1 MNTTIVLATGNKH
14 KVKEINDILQTINL
28 TVVPQNSLQVTE
40 APETGTTFV
49 ENAIIKA
56 RNAAL
61 QTGLPALADDSGIEV
76 DALNGEPGVYSSR
89 YSGAN
94 ATDQSNLN
102 KLIENIR
109 EIDPAKRTA
118 RYWCVMVFMKHA
130 KDPTPIICQA
140 CWEGKLI
147 TEPKGTNGFGY
158 DPIFWIEDRKATA
171 AEISLEEKNSLSHR
185 AQALKLLL
193 EKLKVVYHTDK

>member
-140 CWEGKLI
+140 CWKGKLI